1 MGLYQESTKT
11 RPLLFF
17 ESFIDND
24 KLIKYE
30 DMFYEYSF
38 NLSQENFREQGYIKY
53 FQDSYE
59 DEPATP
65 IIEYFQNTLN
75 RLLVAQVN
83 ITQGLLEERRNELE
97 HQNISTDIFIQRQ
110 LLIVNKLKTASESLA
125 IYKDLFL
132 NTLNQI
138 EINLKAIN
146 PPYNRTP
153 EKAPEIKRSNPFFE
167 PKDKITITH
176 LKKLYEIAVDKFIVD
191 DQEVFEETFI
201 AVFSSNKPELLKE
214 KIYFSCNNLVAT
226 FYLNCIMDFFKN
238 LSHSSITKSKSF
250 HNKQRKLLI
259 QNDLDKAKNYYKKKR
274 YTDTDVFIT
283 LKKNIEAIKPKQK

>member
-65 IIEYFQNTLN
+65 IIEYFKNTLN
-75 RLLVAQVN
+75 RLLVAQVC
-83 ITQGLLEERRNELE
+83 ITQGLLEDRRNELE
-97 HQNISTDIFIQRQ
+97 YQNISTDIFIQRQ

-125 IYKDLFL
+125 IYKDLFQD
-132 NTLNQI
+132 TLNQI

-226 FYLNCIMDFFKN
+226 FYLNCIMWFFKN

-250 HNKQRKLLI
+250 HNKQRKLLN
-259 QNDLDKAKNYYKKKR
+259 QNDLDKAENYYKKKR
-274 YTDTDVFIT
+274 YTDTDVFIA
-283 LKKNIEAIKPKQK
+283 LKKDIESIKPKQK

>member
-17 ESFIDND
+17 ESFIKKD
-24 KLIKYE
+24 KLIRYE
-30 DMFYEYSF
+30 DMFYKYSS
-38 NLSQENFREQGYIKY
+38 NLSQENFRKQGYIKY
-53 FQDSYE
+53 FKDSYE
-59 DEPATP
+59 NETVTP
-65 IIEYFQNTLN
+65 IIEYFKNNLE
-75 RLLVAQVN
+75 RLLVAQVY
-83 ITQGLLEERRNELE
+83 ITQKLLEERRNELE
-97 HQNISTDIFIQRQ
+97 YQNITTDVFIQRQ
-110 LLIVNKLKTASESLA
+110 LLIVNKLKTSSESLET
-125 IYKDLFL
+125 YKDLIL
-132 NTLNQI
+132 KTLNQI

-146 PPYNRTP
+146 PSLNSTP

-167 PKDKITITH
+167 PNDKITITH

-226 FYLNCIMDFFKN
+226 FYLNCIKGFFKN

-250 HNKQRKLLI
+250 HNKQRKQLI

-274 YTDTDVFIT
+274 YTDSDVFIA
-283 LKKNIEAIKPKQK
+283 LKKDIEAIKPKQK